1 MRGEASSASHTAP
14 RLATKASRKELHV
27 LTAAQRSSGE
37 RSFFSTSAHSS
48 WDSALAS
55 VAAGCEEDTTVA
67 ATAAV
72 LLAVGG
78 AMLAGDAMLA
88 VDGAAS
94 DAAIARAELA
104 WFSVGRNPADHVKE
118 WYYRLLNAQFRLA
131 HCPLECHLPGAHA
144 LRGAR
149 LRHRRRSSA

>member
-1 MRGEASSASHTAP
+1 MRGEASSASHTAL

-27 LTAAQRSSGE
+27 LTAAQRSGGE
-37 RSFFSTSAHSS
+37 GSFFSTSTHSS
-48 WDSALAS
+48 GDSALAS

-88 VDGAAS
+88 ADGAAS
-94 DAAIARAELA
+94 DAAI
-104 WFSVGRNPADHVKE
+104 
-118 WYYRLLNAQFRLA
+118 
-131 HCPLECHLPGAHA
+131 
-144 LRGAR
+144 GAR
-149 LRHRRRSSA
+149 RAGVVFSGAQSSGRQVQRE